1 MTEALEA
8 SSIEIA
14 AIENG
19 RLAESESTA
28 TVTTTPIPAP
38 GSSVRVAVNGTL
50 VAVFNVEG
58 RLYGLE
64 AQCGHRQGPLDQGT
78 INGTTVKCPWHGAQ
92 FELESGEVVGGNF
105 FIRRATRPVRSF
117 RVWSAHGL
125 VAIAERAV
133 AAK

>member
-8 SSIEIA
+8 SSVEITS
-14 AIENG
+14 IENG
-19 RLAESESTA
+19 GLAETESA
-28 TVTTTPIPAP
+28 GTVTSTPIPAP
-38 GSSVRVAVNGTL
+38 GSSVRVAVNGML

-64 AQCGHRQGPLDQGT
+64 AQCGHRKGPLDQGT
-78 INGTTVKCPWHGAQ
+78 ITGTAVKCPWHGAQ

-105 FIRRATRPVRSF
+105 FVRRATRPVRAF
-117 RVWSAHGL
+117 RVWSACGL
-125 VAIAERAV
+125 IAITERAV

>member
-8 SSIEIA
+8 SSIEITA
-14 AIENG
+14 TEKG
-19 RLAESESTA
+19 RWDESECTE

-38 GSSVRVAVNGTL
+38 GSSVRLTVNGML

-78 INGTTVKCPWHGAQ
+78 ISGTAVKCPWHGAQ

-105 FIRRATRPVRSF
+105 FIRRATRPVRTF
-117 RVWSAHGL
+117 RVRSAQGL
-125 VAIAERAV
+125 IAIAERAV
-133 AAK
+133 AAT